1 MEPLS
6 PVARQFILHWGEMS
20 SRWGINRSM
29 AQIHALLYLSTEPL
43 NAEKISETLTL
54 ARSNVSTSL
63 RELQAWGIVK
73 VVHLL
78 GDRRDFF
85 ETMKDPWKM
94 LLTILEQRRRREI
107 DPTIAMLRECIDEA
121 EISGAQEEHHRER
134 MLELL
139 ELLESLTEWYEQ
151 VGRLSPS
158 IQKKMIK
165 MGGKIHKFA
174 KQVRQIALRGNR
186 EKLDGRHRH
195 RTRAPTRA
203 GGHEHGRGGGVGNEA
218 GPLRGDRDCD
228 RDRDGARRGP

>member
-1 MEPLS
+1 MDPLS
-6 PVARQFILHWGEMS
+6 PVATQFILHWGEMS

-29 AQIHALLYLSTEPL
+29 AQIHALLYLSTDPL
-43 NAEKISETLTL
+43 NAEQMSDTLAL

-94 LLTILEQRRRREI
+94 LLTILEHRRRREI
-107 DPTIAMLRECIDEA
+107 DPTIAMLRQCIDRA
-121 EISGAQEEHHRER
+121 ENSDDQDDHSRQR

-139 ELLESLTEWYEQ
+139 ELLETLTTWHEQ

-158 IQKKMIK
+158 VQKKVLK
-165 MGGKIHKFA
+165 MGGKIHEIA
-174 KQVRQIALRGNR
+174 K
-186 EKLDGRHRH
+186 
-195 RTRAPTRA
+195 
-203 GGHEHGRGGGVGNEA
+203 
-218 GPLRGDRDCD
+218 
-228 RDRDGARRGP
+228 

>member
-29 AQIHALLYLSTEPL
+29 AQIHALLYLSTDPL
-43 NAEKISETLTL
+43 NAEQISDTLSM

-78 GDRRDFF
+78 GERRDFF

-94 LLTILEQRRRREI
+94 LLTILELRRRREI

-121 EISGAQEEHHRER
+121 DNAGDADKHHRER

-139 ELLESLTEWYEQ
+139 ELLENLTEWYEQ
-151 VGRLSPS
+151 VGQLSPS
-158 IQKKMIK
+158 VQKKVLK
-165 MGGKIHKFA
+165 MGSNIRKFA
-174 KQVRQIALRGNR
+174 K
-186 EKLDGRHRH
+186 
-195 RTRAPTRA
+195 
-203 GGHEHGRGGGVGNEA
+203 
-218 GPLRGDRDCD
+218 
-228 RDRDGARRGP
+228 